1 MKTAINLLPQLERGQ
16 LWRTD
21 LGYIQVWHIGKLLIE
36 YKMMKE
42 PGKKAVRTQ
51 TTAIDTLG
59 KYLKT
64 HKAVLA
70 GASGT

>member
-21 LGYIQVWHIGKLLIE
+21 LGYIQVWHIGKRLIE

-42 PGKKAVRTQ
+42 LGRKAVKTH
-51 TTAIDTLG
+51 TTAIDTLAACR
-59 KYLKT
+59 T
-64 HKAVLA
+64 
-70 GASGT
+70 